1 VEDRE
6 ADVSLLKYLPT
17 FKEREDGNI
26 TVELYGREWG
36 LLSEPKVRQDYEYYG
51 IYREHTTTTAELSF
65 RLILLDPLPKDLSI
79 PDHII
84 LGDN

>member
-36 LLSEPKVRQDYEYYG
+36 LLTEPTIQQDFETYG
-51 IYREHTTTTAELSF
+51 AYGRGMTTAELSF
-65 RLILLDPLPKDLSI
+65 RLVLLDPLPKDLSI
-79 PDHII
+79 PDHIV